1 MLSVCWRLMIAA
13 VLLSVTSY
21 SRAACVWKVTSAAGN
36 VLYLA
41 GSIHALQST
50 DYPLP
55 SAYNRAFDVSERL
68 VCEVDP
74 KALVQ
79 SSRGLIKAG
88 EYPKGDSLKN
98 HVDPR
103 TYDYLRRLFKLMEVP
118 ENKFAR
124 YRPWF
129 LSLMLQAPSLH
140 GMSETL
146 GVEEFLIRRAH
157 ANAKPVL
164 GLESARE
171 HADIFLGLNDRQ
183 SEAMLLIMFIP
194 AQRGGSS
201 AGDALA
207 DAWRRG
213 DADTDTRIFMD
224 GFRDFPSLAD
234 RLLTNRNRKWIPKI
248 EGYLRSGKTYFVVA
262 GAAHMGGPNGVPALL
277 RERGYRVEQL

>member
-1 MLSVCWRLMIAA
+1 MLSVCCRLVIAA
-13 VLLSVTSY
+13 VLLS
-21 SRAACVWKVTSAAGN
+21 VTSAAGN

-79 SSRGLIKAG
+79 SSRGLTKAG

-103 TYDYLRRLFKLMEVP
+103 TYHYLRRLFKLMEVP

-146 GVEEFLIRRAH
+146 GVEEFLIQRAH
-157 ANAKPVL
+157 ANAKP
-164 GLESARE
+164 E
-171 HADIFLGLNDRQ
+171 
-183 SEAMLLIMFIP
+183 
-194 AQRGGSS
+194 
-201 AGDALA
+201 
-207 DAWRRG
+207 
-213 DADTDTRIFMD
+213 
-224 GFRDFPSLAD
+224 
-234 RLLTNRNRKWIPKI
+234 
-248 EGYLRSGKTYFVVA
+248 
-262 GAAHMGGPNGVPALL
+262 
-277 RERGYRVEQL
+277 

>member
-1 MLSVCWRLMIAA
+1 MPSVCWRLIIAA
-13 VLLSVTSY
+13 LLLLLTSY
-21 SRAACVWKVTSAAGN
+21 SRAACVWKVTSATGN

-55 SAYNRAFDVSERL
+55 SAYNRAFDASERL

-74 KALVQ
+74 KALEK
-79 SSRGLIKAG
+79 SSKGVIKAG

-118 ENKFAR
+118 ETTFSR

-129 LSLMLQAPSLH
+129 LSLMLQAPALH

-146 GVEEFLIRRAH
+146 GVEEFLTRRAR

-171 HADIFLGLNDRQ
+171 HAEIFLGLSDRQ

-194 AQRGGSS
+194 AERGSGS

-213 DADTDTRIFMD
+213 DADTETRIFIE

-262 GAAHMGGPNGVPALL
+262 GAAHMGGPTGVPALL
-277 RERGYRVEQL
+277 RERGYRIEQL

>member
-1 MLSVCWRLMIAA
+1 MLCISRRLIIAA
-13 VLLSVTSY
+13 ALVSVTNY
-21 SRAACVWKVTSAAGN
+21 SQAACVWKVTSGTGN

-55 SAYNRAFDVSERL
+55 SAYNRAFDASERL

-74 KALVQ
+74 KALEE
-79 SSRGLIKAG
+79 SSKGLLKAG
-88 EYPKGDSLKN
+88 EYPKGDSLKY

-103 TYDYLRRLFKLMEVP
+103 TYDYLRRLFGLMKVP
-118 ENKFAR
+118 ETKFAR

-129 LSLMLQAPSLH
+129 LSLMLQEPALY

-146 GVEEFLIRRAH
+146 GVEEFLIQRAR
-157 ANAKPVL
+157 ANGKPVL

-171 HADIFLGLNDRQ
+171 HADIFLGLSDRQ

-194 AQRGGSS
+194 AERGSGS
-201 AGDALA
+201 AGDVLA
-207 DAWRRG
+207 NAWRRG

-248 EGYLRSGKTYFVVA
+248 EGYLRSGKTYLVIA
-262 GAAHMGGPNGVPALL
+262 GAAHMGGPSGVPALL
-277 RERGYRVEQL
+277 RERGYRIEQL